1 MRGFQNKEEKKMT
14 DNIPS
19 PRKVINGKTYNK
31 MGTYKTKAE
40 ALKRVRFYRKVEF
53 SVRLI
58 KYPSNKRHRYAV
70 YAI

>member
-1 MRGFQNKEEKKMT
+1 MT